1 MLRLCHIENTAC
13 RPCLLTHNSDQFSW
27 EIPRA
32 AAAQADTCG
41 NNAQEQIPGT
51 SRSQCWNFCDG
62 VKVSAALKSKLL
74 KSKAGDMAEGQ
85 EMLAGRAASSPTPCF
100 EGRNSLGC
108 WKRKSAPNLAALGL
122 HHQNWPRWEPWSRQ
136 GVNDHSGHTG
146 TSWLLILPILCCF
159 PDRGATCCMAGEQDP
174 SGCFVLWE
182 VTETL
187 APHSFPC
194 MAENQGNEISL
205 NLQAC
210 CIETRGR
217 KNTLAFLFRSFQA
230 RANKSGQY
238 SSFVTEINLQN
249 MLTFAW
255 TEIIWA
261 L

>member
-1 MLRLCHIENTAC
+1 MLKE
-13 RPCLLTHNSDQFSW
+13 
-27 EIPRA
+27 
-32 AAAQADTCG
+32 
-41 NNAQEQIPGT
+41 
-51 SRSQCWNFCDG
+51 
-62 VKVSAALKSKLL
+62 KVSPKSGCSGAASPELTQVGTVEQTRSERPQWSHRNL
-74 KSKAGDMAEGQ
+74 
-85 EMLAGRAASSPTPCF
+85 LAG
-100 EGRNSLGC
+100 
-108 WKRKSAPNLAALGL
+108 
-122 HHQNWPRWEPWSRQ
+122 
-136 GVNDHSGHTG
+136 
-146 TSWLLILPILCCF
+146 ILPILCCF

-217 KNTLAFLFRSFQA
+217 KNTLAFLFRPFQA

-249 MLTFAW
+249 MLTFA
-255 TEIIWA
+255 
-261 L
+261 